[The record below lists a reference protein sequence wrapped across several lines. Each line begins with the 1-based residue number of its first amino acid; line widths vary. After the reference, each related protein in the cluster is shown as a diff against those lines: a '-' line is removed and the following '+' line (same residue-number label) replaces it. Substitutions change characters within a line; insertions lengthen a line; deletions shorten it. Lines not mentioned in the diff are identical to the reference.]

1 MSTLISIVMLTW
13 NGLNYTKECVDSI
26 LRHADKRIQIQF
38 VFVDNGSTD
47 GTVEYLRSV
56 PSSKLICNQVN
67 RGFAAGNNQGL
78 AVADGEY
85 ICLLNND
92 TVVTK
97 GWLTRLLSCLE
108 QNPAIAIVGPRSNN
122 VAWAQLVYNV
132 PYKSMS
138 EMEAFAANW
147 SQLNRDQGFFPHKLI
162 GHCML
167 FHKDLITK
175 IGGLDERFFPG
186 NYEDDDFC
194 LRARVSGQ
202 ILWVANDVYV
212 HHYGGS
218 TFKSNQT
225 NYSAS
230 AFANAE
236 RFSRKWSLGMT
247 GLELDQFGYNP
258 SELVEREKP
267 FRIERHYVPI
277 GGKVH
282 EDCTDKS

>member
-1 MSTLISIVMLTW
+1 MPSLISIVMLTW
-13 NGLNYTKECVDSI
+13 NGLKFTKECVESI
-26 LRHADKRIQIQF
+26 LRHADDNIKIQL

-47 GTVEYLRSV
+47 GTVEYLQTI
-56 PSSKLICNQVN
+56 PSSKLICNQDN
-67 RGFAAGNNQGL
+67 KGFAAGNNQGI
-78 AVADGEY
+78 AEADGEY

-92 TVVTK
+92 TVVTE
-97 GWLTRLLSCLE
+97 GWLIRLLGCL
-108 QNPAIAIVGPRSNN
+108 QKNPNIAIVGPRSNN
-122 VAWAQLVYNV
+122 VAWSQLVYNV
-132 PYKSMS
+132 PYKSS
-138 EMEAFAANW
+138 AEMEVFAAHW
-147 SQLNRDQGFFPHKLI
+147 SLMHKDQGFFPHKLI

-167 FHKDLITK
+167 FHKDLIRT

-202 ILWVANDVYV
+202 ILWVANDVYI

-218 TFKSNQT
+218 TFQSNKT

-230 AFANAE
+230 AYSNAE
-236 RFSRKWSLGMT
+236 RFSRKWSLGIT

-267 FRIERHYVPI
+267 FRIERHYIPI
-277 GGKVH
+277 SK
-282 EDCTDKS
+282 K